1 MKSAYNR
8 TGFSLLALNGMM
20 LLGQIVGAVI
30 AALGSMLHY
39 FIKEPLAY
47 MMDLEQL
54 EQAMEN
60 ASPLETLRL
69 IGGFIQNADLI
80 VWCFV
85 GLLAGS
91 FAGSL
96 LGILIMR
103 KITARTRIAP
113 ETLRKLTAREVI
125 AVVFMAYGL
134 WGIGA
139 AVGNITVFFGLEVES
154 AGLSDIAGKGIY
166 AYYLYAVLGAPIVEE
181 LAFRKTLIDATGHY
195 GSVVSAFVTAML
207 FGLMHGNS
215 AQFLLAFNIGLL
227 FACIYR
233 YTGRILYT
241 ILLHGMINLTATLPE
256 LFAIF
261 GVDIWFYWNYAV
273 LVLVGVGLI
282 VAFAMKNHPMFRL
295 ERPDIPDANRQTF
308 RNPGMLIMCIGALI
322 QILLVDLFN
331 FYNNRMLIGDDRVYL
346 MLIPIVLS
354 AVIVIVLMC
363 TVGRRQKYS
372 DYEETEILQVLI

>member
-1 MKSAYNR
+1 
-8 TGFSLLALNGMM
+8 
-20 LLGQIVGAVI
+20 
-30 AALGSMLHY
+30 
-39 FIKEPLAY
+39 
-47 MMDLEQL
+47 
-54 EQAMEN
+54 
-60 ASPLETLRL
+60 
-69 IGGFIQNADLI
+69 
-80 VWCFV
+80 
-85 GLLAGS
+85 
-91 FAGSL
+91 
-96 LGILIMR
+96 
-103 KITARTRIAP
+103 
-113 ETLRKLTAREVI
+113 
-125 AVVFMAYGL
+125 
-134 WGIGA
+134 
-139 AVGNITVFFGLEVES
+139 
-154 AGLSDIAGKGIY
+154 
-166 AYYLYAVLGAPIVEE
+166 
-181 LAFRKTLIDATGHY
+181 
-195 GSVVSAFVTAML
+195 
-207 FGLMHGNS
+207 
-215 AQFLLAFNIGLL
+215 
-227 FACIYR
+227 
-233 YTGRILYT
+233 
-241 ILLHGMINLTATLPE
+241 MINLTATLPE